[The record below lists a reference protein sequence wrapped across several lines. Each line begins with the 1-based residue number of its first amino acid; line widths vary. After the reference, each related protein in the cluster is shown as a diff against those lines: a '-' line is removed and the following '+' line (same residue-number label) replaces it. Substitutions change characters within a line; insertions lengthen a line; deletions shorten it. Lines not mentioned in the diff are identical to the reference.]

1 MLASLVDEHGDVAF
15 AGGFDGLTP
24 PGAEERAVIA
34 GFDDAPE
41 RFAHAFG
48 VRPGVQLAGNPQT
61 TLHERLWLRPC
72 VTVIGIDGHPIKGS
86 SNQIVARASAR
97 VSLRLGPGQEPE
109 RVLAAL
115 RAHVERNVP
124 WGLEFTFTA
133 LEGAPAWR
141 TDPTGPAFDAARR
154 ALHAG
159 FGVEPVL
166 MGVGGSIPFVG
177 PFADAFG
184 GIPAL
189 LMGPDDPHSNIH
201 GEDESLHL
209 ADWRSL
215 IRSEVYLL
223 EELAGGLYLRR
234 LMRQTV
240 RAAATSVRPTRVKSM
255 TGFTFTP
262 AGPASMIA
270 TGRPAW

>member
-1 MLASLVDEHGDVAF
+1 MR
-15 AGGFDGLTP
+15 T
-24 PGAEERAVIA
+24 
-34 GFDDAPE
+34 
-41 RFAHAFG
+41 
-48 VRPGVQLAGNPQT
+48 
-61 TLHERLWLRPC
+61 
-72 VTVIGIDGHPIKGS
+72 S
-86 SNQIVARASAR
+86 SSQ
-97 VSLRLGPGQEPE
+97 
-109 RVLAAL
+109 
-115 RAHVERNVP
+115 VP
-124 WGLEFTFTA
+124 WGLECTFTA
-133 LEGAPAWR
+133 LEGAPAWQ

-215 IRSEVYLL
+215 IRSEVFLL
-223 EELAGGLYLRR
+223 DELAR
-234 LMRQTV
+234 LDR
-240 RAAATSVRPTRVKSM
+240 
-255 TGFTFTP
+255 
-262 AGPASMIA
+262 
-270 TGRPAW
+270 